1 MKAAPLLKGARVKQS
16 LIQPLKNF
24 LEGLD
29 SQFAIVETIV
39 TGLQDAFPRQLRPK
53 EDGKRPW
60 LRKTALV
67 VSVCT
72 VGFLLG
78 IPFTCRGGSYLID
91 LLVGLNTFF
100 FLRNALS

>member
-1 MKAAPLLKGARVKQS
+1 M
-16 LIQPLKNF
+16 
-24 LEGLD
+24 
-29 SQFAIVETIV
+29 

-91 LLVGLNTFF
+91 LLVGLNTFSLLENG
-100 FLRNALS
+100 FLISKSPPRSI